1 MVYLKWFLIKIFI
14 YLLNWVKVGNEV
26 DVCLGNA
33 YADHGETR
41 LSDNDLPI
49 KFYGQVF

>member
-14 YLLNWVKVGNEV
+14 YLLNWVKVGDEV

-33 YADHGETR
+33 YAD
-41 LSDNDLPI
+41 
-49 KFYGQVF
+49 